1 MSQWL
6 QWLSLSV
13 TLLDIDRR
21 RYLIIPSQ
29 VLPTVEDCRDGLPL
43 RNNDDDV
50 DDDDDGGGGGGGVP
64 HRAQQCEFSKSQDL
78 VER

>member
-13 TLLDIDRR
+13 TQLDIDRR
-21 RYLIIPSQ
+21 RDLIPSQ

-43 RNNDDDV
+43 RNNDDD
-50 DDDDDGGGGGGGVP
+50 DDVGGGGGVP
-64 HRAQQCEFSKSQDL
+64 HRAQQCKFSKSQDL